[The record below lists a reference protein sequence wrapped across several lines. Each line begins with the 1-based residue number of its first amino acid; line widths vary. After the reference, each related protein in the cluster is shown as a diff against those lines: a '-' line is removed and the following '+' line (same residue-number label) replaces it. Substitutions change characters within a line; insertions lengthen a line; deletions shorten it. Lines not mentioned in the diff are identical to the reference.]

1 MSIESWLGLPDHTAN
16 TRRFVGKTIDVAD
29 FDKSL
34 SDFDKD
40 MSDFDKV
47 LGASCD
53 SLKEVSR
60 ERGEETCLSPRKR
73 RRIGFFM
80 PRPLNLRNLRENR
93 GGASTVEPS
102 HTRMVWAQSVTGWY
116 EEPLGGSSLR

>member
-34 SDFDKD
+34 SN
-40 MSDFDKV
+40 FDKV

-60 ERGEETCLSPRKR
+60 ERGEETCISDRKR